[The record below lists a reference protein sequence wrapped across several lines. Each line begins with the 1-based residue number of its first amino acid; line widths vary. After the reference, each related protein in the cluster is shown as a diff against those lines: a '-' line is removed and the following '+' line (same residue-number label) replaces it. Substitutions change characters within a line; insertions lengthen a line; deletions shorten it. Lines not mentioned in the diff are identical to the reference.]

1 MNGIFKFF
9 LNALKAIFL
18 SPFYVIYFT
27 AFLLLTIFNYLF
39 GEIRFIFS
47 GFNYG
52 SRKENKYN
60 KKLESIRQ
68 NNGGVR

>member
-1 MNGIFKFF
+1 MSGIFKFV

-18 SPFYVIYFT
+18 SPFYIIYFL
-27 AFLLLTIFNYLF
+27 AFLLLTILNYIL

-60 KKLESIRQ
+60 RKLESMKQ
-68 NNGGVR
+68 NNGGVK

>member
-1 MNGIFKFF
+1 MRAIFKFV

-18 SPFYVIYFT
+18 SPFYIIYFL
-27 AFLLLTIFNYLF
+27 AFLLLTLFNYIV
-39 GEIRFIFS
+39 GEILFICS

-60 KKLESIRQ
+60 RKLEGIKQ
-68 NNGGVR
+68 NNGGVK